1 MSTLS
6 ASPSRSIAPTALRL
20 LGALTLLVTGAVHLQ
35 QYLGAGYRNIPTIGP
50 LFLLNAISAGL
61 VGLALL
67 VRGQLLIV
75 LAGIGIAAGALV
87 SILIS
92 LNTPLFG
99 FMETQ
104 TNTPVVLAIASE
116 AATLLLLAGYLVL
129 SRREAHARR

>member
-1 MSTLS
+1 MSTLT
-6 ASPSRSIAPTALRL
+6 ASPPRSIAPTALRL
-20 LGALTLLVTGAVHLQ
+20 LGALTLLVSGAVHLQ
-35 QYLGAGYRNIPTIGP
+35 QYLGAGYQNIPTIGT
-50 LFLLNAISAGL
+50 LFLLNAVSAGL

-104 TNTPVVLAIASE
+104 TNTPVVLAIVSE
-116 AATLLLLAGYLVL
+116 AATLLLLGGYLVL